1 MYYLKM
7 TFYIPAPLAVRFK
20 AAVPRGQRSPLVS
33 RLLALE
39 IKSAESDL
47 AAACEKANSLKLD
60 MKDWENLNESETWLD
75 LVGEPG
81 PHPRPGNQE
90 TPSVRDSVGRLAQSK
105 AVNAARRS
113 FE

>member
-1 MYYLKM
+1 VRGQSEGQSAGKRVFRVLGEIRLEWAAGGSIVYYMKM
-7 TFYIPAPLAVRFK
+7 TFDIPAPLAVRFK

-60 MKDWENLNESETWLD
+60 MKDWENLNESETW
-75 LVGEPG
+75 
-81 PHPRPGNQE
+81 
-90 TPSVRDSVGRLAQSK
+90 
-105 AVNAARRS
+105 
-113 FE
+113 